1 MSLHLILCAVAR
13 FYGPLSSSMCHYNS
27 LCLRSVLWT
36 VIRFYEPSF
45 CSMFHYAALCSII
58 RFYRPSLRFYV
69 PLRKSEPSTTPPPY
83 PLPLCNRT
91 VIIQQSGF
99 PIFNMGKD
107 STDNRVVDSSM
118 DKNHYNLHS
127 HHKDIHRRKEV
138 TNQIVVRSLGHR
150 GMEHRI
156 HEI

>member
-27 LCLRSVLWT
+27 MCLRLNLCAVMRFYGPSSRSMCLRSV
-36 VIRFYEPSF
+36 
-45 CSMFHYAALCSII
+45 LCSII

-69 PLRKSEPSTTPPPY
+69 PLRKSMDHPPPHS
-83 PLPLCNRT
+83 LSLCNRT
-91 VIIQQSGF
+91 VINHQSGF
-99 PIFNMGKD
+99 PAFNMGKG

-118 DKNHYNLHS
+118 DKNHHNLHN

-138 TNQIVVRSLGHR
+138 TNQIVTHWLNHR

-156 HEI
+156 HEIRV

>member
-1 MSLHLILCAVAR
+1 MCRRTFLCPLLQ
-13 FYGPLSSSMCHYNS
+13 FYVPSFESMCRYAI
-27 LCLRSVLWT
+27 LWT

-45 CSMFHYAALCSII
+45 CSMFHYATLCSII

-69 PLRKSEPSTTPPPY
+69 PLRKSMDHPPPHS
-83 PLPLCNRT
+83 LSLCNRT
-91 VIIQQSGF
+91 VINHQSGF
-99 PIFNMGKD
+99 PAFNMGKD

-118 DKNHYNLHS
+118 DKNHHN

-138 TNQIVVRSLGHR
+138 TNQIVTHWLGHR

-156 HEI
+156 HEIRV